1 MSHIVVSWLLAGGLA
16 AFAQSSSPQ
25 DEEQHLRESLAHST
39 NAPQDIVRALER
51 HLEQF
56 PNSSKKPEIERA
68 LAKAAIETHDDRRI
82 VLYGERVLS
91 REPDEIQILDQV
103 CRSLIRSGDK
113 ESAQRALKYAQHYER
128 VVATTEVDKDA
139 SGAEQAKRRDTLDNS
154 TARALVLQ
162 AQAQATLGNLDAAVK
177 LAHRAFDL
185 YPGAA
190 PAGEMGRWLVKLGRL
205 EEAAQAYADAFTVP
219 DPRLTDIERATYRRR
234 LGEAYTKWKGSEAGL
249 GDLVLQA
256 YDRNLAKITDRTLA
270 LKKFDPNLGL
280 TNPMDFT
287 ISSVNGEKLKLSS
300 LEGKVIVMDFWAT
313 WCGPCRVQ
321 HPLYEEVKKKF
332 ANRDDL
338 VFLAIS
344 ADEERD
350 LVKPFLEAAKW
361 NSKVYFEDGLAQTLR
376 VSSIPTTIVFDK
388 RGNLAGRMNGFDP
401 EQFVPMLTDRI
412 EDALK

>member
-39 NAPQDIVRALER
+39 NAPQDITRALER

-56 PNSSKKPEIERA
+56 PNSTKKAEIERA

-82 VLYGERVLS
+82 ILYGERVLS
-91 REPDEIQILDQV
+91 REPDEIQLIDQV
-103 CRSLIRSGDK
+103 CRALVRAGDK
-113 ESAQRALKYAQHYER
+113 DSAQRALKYARHYEQ
-128 VVATTEVDKDA
+128 VVTATDIDKDS

-154 TARALVLQ
+154 RARALVLQ
-162 AQAQATLGNLDAAVK
+162 AHAEATLGNLDEAVK
-177 LAHRAFDL
+177 LVRRAFDV

-205 EEAAQAYADAFTVP
+205 DEAAQAYADAFTVP
-219 DPRLTDIERATYRRR
+219 DARLSDTERATYRRR

-256 YDRNLAKITDRTLA
+256 YDRNLAKITERTLA

-287 ISSVNGEKLKLSS
+287 ISAVDGDKLKLSS

-332 ANRDDL
+332 AGHDDL

-344 ADEERD
+344 SDEERG

-401 EQFVPMLTDRI
+401 EQFVATLTDRI

>member
-1 MSHIVVSWLLAGGLA
+1 MRQIVVTWLFAGGLA
-16 AFAQSSSPQ
+16 AFAQSTSLQ

-68 LAKAAIETHDDRRI
+68 LAKAAIETHDDRRLI
-82 VLYGERVLS
+82 LYGERLLS
-91 REPDEIQILDQV
+91 REPDEVQILDQV
-103 CRSLIRSGDK
+103 SRALVRSGDK
-113 ESAQRALKYAQHYER
+113 ESAQRVLKYAQHYER
-128 VVATTEVDKDA
+128 LVAATEVEKDA

-162 AQAQATLGNLDAAVK
+162 AQAEATLGNLDAAVK

-219 DPRLTDIERATYRRR
+219 DPRLTDTERAAFRRR

-321 HPLYEEVKKKF
+321 HPLYEQVKKKF
-332 ANRDDL
+332 AGRDDL

-350 LVKPFLEAAKW
+350 LVRPFLEAAKW

-376 VSSIPTTIVFDK
+376 VSSMPTTIIFDK

-401 EQFVPMLTDRI
+401 ESFVAMLTDRI